1 MCLCQVVFGYQDIRV
16 TLATYFGL
24 LAVAAVLAVTPG
36 PDTMLSLRYALM
48 SRRAGLGAATGSS
61 AAAFIWAALAAVGL
75 AALFEASPLAYE
87 LLSVVGGLYLLFLGT
102 RAVLSARTRIATM
115 ATVATEPASGA
126 AGSQPPSSPSS
137 SPVVTL
143 TAPKA
148 RVGFLAG
155 MATCMTNPK
164 VGLFF
169 LALFPQFTPTD
180 ASLIFTI
187 GVLGGTVAAT
197 MYLYLIAVV
206 LLVDAANRWL
216 SSPKATSWIEGVS
229 GATLIGLG
237 IFMLGSGGLGL
248 LTLWGG

>member
-1 MCLCQVVFGYQDIRV
+1 MCLCQVVAGPHDNRV

-24 LAVAAVLAVTPG
+24 LAVAVVLAVTPG

-75 AALFEASPLAYE
+75 AALFDASPLAYE
-87 LLSVVGGLYLLFLGT
+87 LLSFVGGLYLLFLGT
-102 RAVLSARTRIATM
+102 RAVLSARTRVATLV
-115 ATVATEPASGA
+115 TVAAEPVHAT
-126 AGSQPPSSPSS
+126 AGSQPPVSS
-137 SPVVTL
+137 SSVATL
-143 TAPKA
+143 AAPKA
-148 RVGFLAG
+148 KVGFFAG
-155 MATCMTNPK
+155 LATCMTNPK

-169 LALFPQFTPTD
+169 LALFPQFTPTG
-180 ASLIFTI
+180 ASLLFTI
-187 GVLGGTVAAT
+187 GVLGGTVAVT

-216 SSPKATSWIEGVS
+216 SSPQATSWIEGVS